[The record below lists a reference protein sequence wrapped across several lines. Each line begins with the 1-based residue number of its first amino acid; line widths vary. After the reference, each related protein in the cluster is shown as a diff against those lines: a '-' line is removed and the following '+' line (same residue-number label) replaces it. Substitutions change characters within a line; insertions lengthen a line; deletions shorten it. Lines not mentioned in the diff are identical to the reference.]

1 MITIPEI
8 RVGPLVSRYV
18 NDEIHIV
25 GKQSK
30 HPSAILSFVAIDA
43 TSGDRISEAPVI
55 SVNLSGRGYDLWYQS
70 WDGEKTLYSKI
81 IELLGA
87 GQEGVKITGADFSR
101 IGGITGMI
109 LPTTVEE
116 VLN

>member
-25 GKQSK
+25 GKGSK
-30 HPSAILSFVAIDA
+30 HPSAVLSFIAIDEFGE
-43 TSGDRISEAPVI
+43 TISEAPVVTV
-55 SVNLSGRGYDLWYQS
+55 SLSGAGYTLWYQS
-70 WDGEKTLYSKI
+70 WDGETTLYSKLF
-81 IELLGA
+81 ELLA
-87 GQEGVKITGADFSR
+87 VGQTGVKIAGADFSR
-101 IGGITGMI
+101 IGGIDKMI
-109 LPTTVEE
+109 LPATAEE